1 MEQLE
6 VRKTL
11 INAIE
16 NDSLLG
22 ILSDFEFKA
31 VRAEESVIIKELISL
46 HNESRFDLNEQFRQL
61 DDRNNPYD
69 LMYIYCAAL
78 PELTCSVVDVI
89 DVFQHVKENKLP
101 DANFHEFYVQFCK
114 QDIERPKVALSY
126 LLDKPEERNELIQT
140 TLFSAAE
147 LDSKWVMAQFSDLI
161 QHPNPS
167 VRRQIYLA
175 IGRMPLVDGCSAE
188 ERFELLD
195 KAYYSENNSMAKS
208 GIVRAVGFLAKNT
221 PDLWLGVNQILD
233 SCLGAKEAETIH
245 EAAYLLCFE
254 CKSAPDSTV
263 DLLISYV
270 KHTSPKNQDTFNLI
284 TIVIRNA
291 INAEKYDV
299 AENLLKSLLLKNEGV
314 TIDFFSHLAHEIS
327 NKENN
332 TFLNLIVTKWFLS
345 GEVKLYEAIH
355 DLVSSTGLSGN
366 ELSIDKSVLPL
377 TDKKILF
384 LSKKVISW
392 FYLQPISAISYLFSI
407 FPHASSNIKI
417 QIEQLI
423 YDPLLLSYM
432 GKSKRYIQDKLESID
447 DENIRISIH
456 RLLSNLDSYC
466 SDISEANSVKELLS
480 PQREADLYWKD
491 FNTKLSQS
499 IDHSK
504 KGSIMELVG
513 TQTILYGRDVIGH
526 IHTGH
531 ETKRSIN
538 TMQTFSQS
546 TEMPK
551 MDIIDPEG
559 LNIML
564 RVFRTERFNN
574 EVDS

>member
-16 NDSLLG
+16 NDSLLR

-78 PELTCSVVDVI
+78 PELMCSVVDVI

-126 LLDKPEERNELIQT
+126 LLDKLEERNELIQT

-147 LDSKWVMAQFSDLI
+147 LDSKWVMAQLSDLI

-175 IGRMPLVDGCSAE
+175 IGRMPLVDGCSPE
-188 ERFELLD
+188 ERLELLYE
-195 KAYYSENNSMAKS
+195 ASASENNPMAKS

-284 TIVIRNA
+284 TIVIHNA
-291 INAEKYDV
+291 INTEEYDI
-299 AENLLKSLLLKNEGV
+299 AENLLEFLLLKNEDV
-314 TIDFFSHLAHEIS
+314 TMDSFSHLDHEIS
-327 NKENN
+327 KKENSS
-332 TFLNLIVTKWFLS
+332 FLNLIVTKWFLS
-345 GEVKLYEAIH
+345 GEVKLCQSIFFIVGSTNLH
-355 DLVSSTGLSGN
+355 DFELNFDNTLLPLSDN
-366 ELSIDKSVLPL
+366 EFLFIARKSVGWLYSYP
-377 TDKKILF
+377 
-384 LSKKVISW
+384 V
-392 FYLQPISAISYLFSI
+392 SAISYLFSLI
-407 FPHASSNIKI
+407 PYVSSDIKM

-432 GKSKRYIQDKLESID
+432 GKSKLYVQDKLDSTD
-447 DENIRISIH
+447 DENIKLTIQD
-456 RLLSNLDSYC
+456 LLSNLDNYR
-466 SDISEANSVKELLS
+466 SDVREASTVKELWS
-480 PQREADLYWKD
+480 PQREADLYRKD
-491 FNTKLSQS
+491 RDMKMNEGMDKAR
-499 IDHSK
+499 
-504 KGSIMELVG
+504 KGSIMELFS
-513 TQTILYGRDVIGH
+513 TQTILYGHDVVSH
-526 IHTGH
+526 IHNGDQVQ
-531 ETKRSIN
+531 RSIN
-538 TMQTFSQS
+538 KMSSISHS
-546 TEMPK
+546 TEIPQIN
-551 MDIIDPEG
+551 IIDPEG
-559 LNIML
+559 LDIML
-564 RVFRTERFNN
+564 RIFCTERFNN
-574 EVDS
+574 EADS